1 MNMNRIEIAFKRT
14 GSENRIAVMPFLV
27 AGFPTFGKSL
37 RLLKLL
43 AQNADLLEIGFPYS
57 DPLADGP
64 VIQIANTQALRAG
77 ISVSKIF
84 KLVRQ
89 LREITQIPITVLVY
103 VNLVYQRGIQKF
115 YREAAA
121 AGIDGVLIPDLPF
134 EEMKPFATAAKK
146 SGVLHVCL
154 VSSTTTPDRLKR
166 ILTLAQGFI
175 YLTSVLGV
183 T

>member
-1 MNMNRIEIAFKRT
+1 M
-14 GSENRIAVMPFLV
+14 
-27 AGFPTFGKSL
+27 
-37 RLLKLL
+37 
-43 AQNADLLEIGFPYS
+43 
-57 DPLADGP
+57 
-64 VIQIANTQALRAG
+64 
-77 ISVSKIF
+77 
-84 KLVRQ
+84 
-89 LREITQIPITVLVY
+89 Y

-183 T
+183 TGARKDIPKATLNFLRQVSKQSKLPVAVGFGISNSGQVKKLKKGGAAGIIVGSHLIRMTQEAGKSSNRRIVDFLKNLL